1 MRHLRAAFAE
11 REVIEVGKYGEDISE
26 EVMKQISEKEREI
39 RMVRTEN
46 KSKLWKP
53 EDTPIIKCSGENE
66 SKCFKPD

>member
-46 KSKLWKP
+46 KSKL
-53 EDTPIIKCSGENE
+53 
-66 SKCFKPD
+66 